1 MNLLVSLKSPKGTV
15 LAVAA
20 DVGELV
26 ADEGDELLT
35 VAADVKDL
43 VSDGE
48 SERDGADERRSFVI
62 VVGG

>member
-20 DVGELV
+20 DIGELV

-48 SERDGADERRSFVI
+48 SV
-62 VVGG
+62 